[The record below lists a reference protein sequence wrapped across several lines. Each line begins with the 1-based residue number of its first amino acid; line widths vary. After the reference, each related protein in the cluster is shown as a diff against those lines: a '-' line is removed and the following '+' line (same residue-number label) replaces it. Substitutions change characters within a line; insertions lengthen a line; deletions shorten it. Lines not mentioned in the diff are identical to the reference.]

1 MGKLCTC
8 NDLLIFLED
17 KENKASLQILQ
28 RSICVIC
35 IDNKLP
41 ESAAGE
47 EDSTAAKMMLHGG
60 GSEYNSANRWCDKTL
75 QVELSSGS
83 LSLSFTLPSWI
94 TCAGCIC
101 IEKSFLFCFCSL

>member
-1 MGKLCTC
+1 MI
-8 NDLLIFLED
+8 LLIFLED